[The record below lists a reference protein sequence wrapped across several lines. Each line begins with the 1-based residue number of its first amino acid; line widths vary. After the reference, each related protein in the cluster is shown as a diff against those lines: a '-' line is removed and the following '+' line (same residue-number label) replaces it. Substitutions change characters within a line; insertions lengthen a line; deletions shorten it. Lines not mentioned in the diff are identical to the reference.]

1 MTDTSELEIIENSAP
16 FQHEQIKIRRGTI
29 NQASST
35 ERMISACAGALVT
48 STLSTFFNLLF
59 YIYIYIYI
67 LIIIYLIVTPLD
79 VVKTR
84 LQSQEAHGYRHLNG
98 TAVSYLSF

>member
-16 FQHEQIKIRRGTI
+16 FQHEQIKIRPGTI

-48 STLSTFFNLLF
+48 SILSTIRALFLLIYQELYMYVLTLYLLLLF
-59 YIYIYIYI
+59 ISDTIG
-67 LIIIYLIVTPLD
+67 
-79 VVKTR
+79 R
-84 LQSQEAHGYRHLNG
+84 C
-98 TAVSYLSF
+98 